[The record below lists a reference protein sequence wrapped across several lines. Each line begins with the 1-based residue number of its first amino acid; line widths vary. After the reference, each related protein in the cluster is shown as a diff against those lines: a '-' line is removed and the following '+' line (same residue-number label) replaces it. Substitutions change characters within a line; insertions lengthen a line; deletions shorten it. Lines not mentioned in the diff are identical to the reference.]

1 LRHVARVA
9 IVAAQTTEGDAMS
22 ATATHDATTTAP
34 AVNPAAIRWLR
45 VDALVSGA
53 FGLLLAAGAPFVD
66 GLLGA
71 PVGFLVPLGLFLLGY
86 AGILVLLARRGA
98 PARAVK
104 AVVAGNALWVAASV
118 GVVLADL
125 LTLST
130 TGIVV
135 ALLQAGA
142 VALLA
147 ELQLRSV
154 RTTIGR

>member
-1 LRHVARVA
+1 M
-9 IVAAQTTEGDAMS
+9 VAAPTTEGDTMS
-22 ATATHDATTTAP
+22 ATATTREAPGTAP

-53 FGLLLAAGAPFVD
+53 FGLLIAATAPFVD

-71 PVGFLVPLGLFLLGY
+71 PIGFLVPLGVFLLGY
-86 AGILVLLARRGA
+86 AGVLVLFARRGA

-104 AVVAGNALWVAASV
+104 AVVAGNALWVVASV
-118 GVVLADL
+118 AAVLADV
-125 LTLST
+125 LTLT
-130 TGIVV
+130 ATGTVV

-147 ELQLRSV
+147 ELQLRSL
-154 RTTIGR
+154 RTKTGR

>member
-1 LRHVARVA
+1 M
-9 IVAAQTTEGDAMS
+9 VAAQTTEGDTMS
-22 ATATHDATTTAP
+22 ATATTEAPGTAP
-34 AVNPAAIRWLR
+34 AVSPAAIRWLR

-53 FGLLLAAGAPFVD
+53 FGLLLAAAAPFVD

-71 PVGFLVPLGLFLLGY
+71 PVGFLIPLGVFLLGY
-86 AGILVLLARRGA
+86 AGVLVLLARRGA

-130 TGIVV
+130 TGTIV
-135 ALLQAGA
+135 ALFQAAA

-147 ELQLRSV
+147 GLQLRSV
-154 RTTIGR
+154 RTTSAR